1 MRKTHVPKFK
11 WLGVALLVLL
21 VIGFIIFRH
30 ANPSV
35 GFRYYEPSYLP
46 PNVSIKEKRISISKS
61 NVSVDQ
67 NFRTEDWVY
76 SIIEDKDDG
85 STSIGT
91 ANQDYDAKSVKPT
104 CNIQSS
110 PANIKYRICHWID
123 YGRINVHE
131 VTFIKNGTYI
141 YSSIPTATD
150 QEISTQEIGN
160 YVDSFAPKSTM
171 GLPVL
176 RSIGP

>member
-1 MRKTHVPKFK
+1 MNKKIIILV
-11 WLGVALLVLL
+11 VALITFL
-21 VIGFIIFRH
+21 VIGFIVFRH
-30 ANPSV
+30 INPSV

-46 PNVSIKEKRISISKS
+46 PNVSIREKRIDISES

-85 STSIGT
+85 SSSIGT
-91 ANQDYDAKSVKPT
+91 ANQDYDAKSVGPT
-104 CNIQSS
+104 CNIQNS
-110 PANIKYRICHWID
+110 PEKMKYRVCHWID

-131 VTFIKNGTYI
+131 VIFIKNGTYI
-141 YSSIPTATD
+141 YSAIPTTTD
-150 QEISTQEIGN
+150 QEISPQETGK
-160 YVDSFAPKSTM
+160 YVDSFTPKSTI

-176 RSIGP
+176 RSTGP